1 MMLYKLL
8 IGEEAREQ
16 LRSLPKSIRRNIGQR
31 LESLQDGL
39 AGDVKKLTARE
50 HKYRLRWEIT
60 GYCSSWKAPQYSYML
75 LSTEERP
82 MNKNLREPNRLTVRK
97 LQQCELQHLRRRVED
112 LEDLRDLNAAIER
125 NAGKPGVPWEE
136 VKRELEP
143 W

>member
-1 MMLYKLL
+1 
-8 IGEEAREQ
+8 
-16 LRSLPKSIRRNIGQR
+16 
-31 LESLQDGL
+31 
-39 AGDVKKLTARE
+39 
-50 HKYRLRWEIT
+50 
-60 GYCSSWKAPQYSYML
+60 ML

-82 MNKNLREPNRLTVRK
+82 MNKNLRERKPNRLTVRK
-97 LQQCELQHLRRRVED
+97 LQSELHHLRRRVED